1 MAFGRPFS
9 ISGMKLLTRSPS
21 KSSQSS
27 LIDYLQ
33 APSKPTSGA
42 NNLGTSNAQGPPE
55 PQPGDAPKSLSAKCT
70 DCGRDSY
77 HRNTIY
83 SVRYREAFLPFKNSS
98 KCTPCW
104 NLKQRTGQDV
114 SACVK
119 DPKNRAKYKVTL
131 EIYEAD
137 YREANPVDG
146 PGGKISRHRN
156 YTTDYTEIVHSD
168 LRRFTQEKDYGV
180 AWPLYILL
188 NSPQKDRLS
197 AHEIEKKKQSIFDS
211 IDNKLVDCI
220 ILSSSVPIEPGC
232 IKICVSAEKVTAV
245 NTHGMNSEG
254 AYSTRAVKERWGT
267 MFSATTKLTA
277 IATDVDGVFTISAAS
292 PTSSLKRLAERPEE
306 DSASDAS
313 VEDDFVDY
321 LSGLVPKAKGKAKS
335 HKQKNLGVAKAKPSA
350 SGKRTRDDAEGN
362 TSKKRIVS
370 QKDYLMNRHSDFT
383 KASLALSNARITLNK
398 LQTRQAFFSTAPKDL
413 TKVKDALVKASKP
426 ISNLADVDD
435 SIILELDGG
444 STMLA
449 RELKRHISELLEA
462 SNHIIARLED
472 LTHISEACKC
482 GPMKK
487 GEPTLI
493 PSAYEVRGAISLAAC
508 KGVQVPLP
516 AVELFLSLDM
526 QDHIDQ
532 GSIGSAIKIISGSD
546 TSYLD
551 SMEPTI
557 AMIGQSERMASQELL
572 TSRVI
577 QYCIEKTAD
586 DSCFIFAV
594 GVKEHDLFST
604 SPDMQACMDHF
615 ISLNVTAGVVSEE
628 KI

>member
-1 MAFGRPFS
+1 M
-9 ISGMKLLTRSPS
+9 
-21 KSSQSS
+21 
-27 LIDYLQ
+27 
-33 APSKPTSGA
+33 
-42 NNLGTSNAQGPPE
+42 
-55 PQPGDAPKSLSAKCT
+55 
-70 DCGRDSY
+70 
-77 HRNTIY
+77 
-83 SVRYREAFLPFKNSS
+83 
-98 KCTPCW
+98 
-104 NLKQRTGQDV
+104 
-114 SACVK
+114 
-119 DPKNRAKYKVTL
+119 
-131 EIYEAD
+131 
-137 YREANPVDG
+137 
-146 PGGKISRHRN
+146 
-156 YTTDYTEIVHSD
+156 
-168 LRRFTQEKDYGV
+168 
-180 AWPLYILL
+180 
-188 NSPQKDRLS
+188 
-197 AHEIEKKKQSIFDS
+197 
-211 IDNKLVDCI
+211 
-220 ILSSSVPIEPGC
+220 PIEPGC

-267 MFSATTKLTA
+267 MSSATTKLTA

-292 PTSSLKRLAERPEE
+292 PTSSLKRLAEHPEE

-335 HKQKNLGVAKAKPSA
+335 HKQNNLGVAKAKPSA

-362 TSKKRIVS
+362 TSKKRTVS

-462 SNHIIARLED
+462 SNHNIARLED

-508 KGVQVPLP
+508 KGVQVHLP
-516 AVELFLSLDM
+516 AVELVLSVDM
-526 QDHIDQ
+526 QDHIDR
-532 GSIGSAIKIISGSD
+532 GSIGSAIKIMSGSD

-586 DSCFIFAV
+586 DFCFIFAV

-604 SPDMQACMDHF
+604 SPDMQACMDHC

-628 KI
+628 KMKHAYAFFRTGQSKLQEAFATTAGQDMLTKVAKTLLSFSSDRRFDVKVPLLEKLRKQLILISPADSTVPRLKEAVQPLQNLQKEFGDLLANSSERLQTTYHTTLEEIRGAIKGSAEGILAATDAFVMQHLAAHILQLVETALTGIDGSVNYQAAEVDVPDYKYCQ